1 MDDVR
6 FALRQFR
13 KSAGF
18 TIIAVF
24 TLALGIAASLAIFAF
39 VDAALLTPLPFPQ
52 SARLAGVFESVPMFP
67 RSNLSYQDYL
77 DWKRLNTVFSS
88 LSAYQG
94 SGAMLTTPAGPERV
108 SAARVSDDFFKTLG
122 VTPVVGRDFRAGED
136 LPSAAATV
144 IISHNEWQSRF
155 GGRREALGQA
165 VTLNGVAREVI
176 GVMPAGFAFAP
187 VAPTDYWLPLQ
198 PLASACEARRSCHN
212 LYGVA
217 RLRDGVSI
225 AAAAANIASIASA
238 LEQQYPD
245 SNRGQGSVVVPL
257 SDVIVGRVRPI
268 LLTLAGGAALLLL
281 IAAVNVA
288 GLVLV
293 RAEGRRREIAVRGA
307 LGASR
312 WRIVRHFVAEGIV
325 LVAASCVIG
334 VAGAIAAIRLL
345 RALIPADVVPR
356 LPFLGAAGLHLHA
369 WLAVA
374 GVAVLAVALLS
385 LLPLMQLSSEEN
397 TQALA
402 EGSRGSAGLAWRR
415 LGSRLVVVELAVAMV
430 LLAGGVLLARS
441 LYQVLRIDLGMRPDH
456 LVMMAVNAPISVN
469 DEARRIA
476 FQRRVLERVRALPGV
491 IAAGTTTTRP
501 LQGGNTNWI
510 RVEGRP
516 YHGEH
521 NEVNWRGI
529 DEGYFD
535 TIGARLLRGRPV
547 LRTDEPSTP
556 LVVVI
561 NRAFERQYFPG
572 EDPIGHRILYAP
584 TARTPPMEIVGVVDD
599 IKENALDAIT
609 PPTMYTAVAQD
620 ANSGFWMFVRTSQS
634 EQSMLPTLSTAIREI
649 DPGIATFA
657 GRDVTSWIEA
667 SEPAYLRRSAAWV
680 VGGFAALAWLLGI
693 VGLYGV
699 VAYSVGRR
707 TREIGVRMALGAQR
721 GSVSRLIVG
730 EAGRLV
736 VFGIVAGTIAAI
748 GAAASMR
755 TLLFGVTPWD
765 APTLSA
771 VAIVLGVSALVAS
784 YVPARR
790 AASLN
795 PVEALRAE

>member
-13 KSAGF
+13 KNAGF
-18 TIIAVF
+18 TITAIS

-39 VDAALLTPLPFPQ
+39 VDAALLTPLPYPQ
-52 SARLAGVFESVPMFP
+52 SDRLAGVFESVPMFP

-94 SGAMLTTPAGPERV
+94 NGAMLTTPAGPVR
-108 SAARVSDDFFKTLG
+108 AAVGRVSDDFFKTLG
-122 VTPVVGRDFRAGED
+122 VTPAFGRDFRAGED
-136 LPSAAATV
+136 LPSAPATV
-144 IISHNEWQSRF
+144 ILSHGEWQSRF
-155 GGRREALGQA
+155 GGRRDALGQV
-165 VTLNGVAREVI
+165 VTLNGVQREVI
-176 GVMPAGFAFAP
+176 GVLPAGFAFAP
-187 VAPTDYWLPLQ
+187 VAPADYWLPLQ
-198 PLASACEARRSCHN
+198 PSASGCDARRGCHN

-217 RLRDGVSI
+217 RLRDGVSFS
-225 AAAAANIASIASA
+225 AAAANIASIASA
-238 LEQQYPD
+238 LEKQYPD
-245 SNRGQGSVVVPL
+245 SNRGQGSVVVSL

-312 WRIVRHFVAEGIV
+312 RRIVRHFVAEGAV
-325 LVAASCVIG
+325 LVGASCG
-334 VAGAIAAIRLL
+334 LGLAGAVAAIRLL

-356 LPFLGAAGLHLHA
+356 MPYLAAAGLHAHA
-369 WLAVA
+369 WLAAA
-374 GVAVLAVALLS
+374 GIAVLAVGLLA
-385 LLPLMQLSSEEN
+385 LLPLMQLSTEESAH
-397 TQALA
+397 ALA

-415 LGSRLVVVELAVAMV
+415 LGARLVVVELAVAMV

-441 LYQVLRIDLGMRPDH
+441 LYGLLQVDLGMRSDRV
-456 LVMMAVNAPISVN
+456 VMIAVNGPRSADN
-469 DEARRIA
+469 DARRVA
-476 FQRRVLERVRALPGV
+476 FHRRVLERVRALPGV
-491 IAAGTTTTRP
+491 VAAGTTTTRP
-501 LQGGNTNWI
+501 LQGGYTNWI
-510 RVEGRP
+510 RVAGRP

-521 NEVNWRGI
+521 NEVNARSI

-535 TIGARLLRGRPV
+535 AIGARLLRGRGI

-572 EDPIGHRILYAP
+572 EDPIGQRILYAP
-584 TARTPPMEIVGVVDD
+584 TTTTPPIQIVGVVDD
-599 IKENALDAIT
+599 IKENPLDAVT
-609 PPTMYTAVAQD
+609 PPTMYVAAAQD
-620 ANSGFWMFVRTSQS
+620 ANSEFWMFVRTSQS
-634 EQSMLPTLSTAIREI
+634 DESMLPTLSAAIREL
-649 DPGIATFA
+649 DPGIATFG
-657 GRDVTSWIEA
+657 GRSMAASING
-667 SEPAYLRRSAAWV
+667 SEPAYLRRSAAWI

-736 VFGIVAGTIAAI
+736 AFGIATGAI
-748 GAAASMR
+748 GAIVAAASMR
-755 TLLFGVTPWD
+755 SLLFGVRPWD

-771 VAIVLGVSALVAS
+771 VAIALGLSALVAT

-790 AASLN
+790 AAALN
-795 PVEALRAE
+795 PVDALRAE